1 MELITSTARA
11 WLEAISRGLAIGPP
25 ACSFRLAAR
34 PSQNCATARLEF
46 STVGELIGPSAQLC
60 PMEVGRLSL
69 PPVLRLWQELEEM
82 KPDIDRRGSN
92 HSFLP
97 SSTCSGCSLTSG
109 SIGLMSSVVRR
120 SAWTWALMPI
130 LAATATLSRFSRRNA
145 HYMHLSRHGLRHV
158 QLSESECLRPGEQGG

>member
-11 WLEAISRGLAIGPP
+11 WLDAISRGLAIGPP

-69 PPVLRLWQELEEM
+69 PPVLRLWQELQEM
-82 KPDIDRRGSN
+82 KPDMDSRGSN
-92 HSFLP
+92 HNCLP
-97 SSTCSGCSLTSG
+97 RSTFSG
-109 SIGLMSSVVRR
+109 SVTVAGSMGLINSAATR
-120 SAWTWALMPI
+120 SACACALKPSP
-130 LAATATLSRFSRRNA
+130 AAMAIASNFFMGDA
-145 HYMHLSRHGLRHV
+145 
-158 QLSESECLRPGEQGG
+158 P